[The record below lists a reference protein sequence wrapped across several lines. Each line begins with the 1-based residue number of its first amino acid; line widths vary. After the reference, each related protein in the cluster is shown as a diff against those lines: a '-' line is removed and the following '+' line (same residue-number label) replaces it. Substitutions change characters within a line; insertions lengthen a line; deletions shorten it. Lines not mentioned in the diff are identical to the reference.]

1 MINIVEKLKDCPKGT
16 KLYSPM
22 FGEVE
27 FVRIEIG
34 SSIFSIIVKVLEDG
48 TPYSVAFTA
57 EGKWCN
63 TEQSECLLFP
73 SKDNRD
79 WNKFRIP
86 VKKGDIMMIPN
97 SNHAFI
103 TTGEFTDNASVMFIC
118 GVDEDNE
125 LCINPGNAGWTKGF
139 YIPASEEAKKKLFD
153 KMEAAGYRWNAD
165 TLELEKI
172 EPSMFKEGDVVVD
185 GQGNLCLVSKVKDST
200 SIMVM
205 AILYKCGI
213 LNIYNNI
220 VVDRLNK
227 ETTLAS
233 IEDRNKFYSA
243 LVRKGY
249 KYNKEQHKLIK
260 QEFKPFDKVLVRD
273 DINEKW
279 ILSIFGCYEDEVDK
293 DFPYVCLNGRYCY
306 CIPYEGN
313 EYLLN
318 TPSTPKSN

>member
-1 MINIVEKLKDCPKGT
+1 MINVAEKLKDCPKGT

-63 TEQSECLLFP
+63 TEQSECVLFP

-79 WNKFRIP
+79 WNKFNLP
-86 VKKGDIMMIPN
+86 VN
-97 SNHAFI
+97 
-103 TTGEFTDNASVMFIC
+103 
-118 GVDEDNE
+118 
-125 LCINPGNAGWTKGF
+125 
-139 YIPASEEAKKKLFD
+139 
-153 KMEAAGYRWNAD
+153 
-165 TLELEKI
+165 TL
-172 EPSMFKEGDVVVD
+172 
-185 GQGNLCLVSKVKDST
+185 
-200 SIMVM
+200 
-205 AILYKCGI
+205 
-213 LNIYNNI
+213 
-220 VVDRLNK
+220 
-227 ETTLAS
+227 
-233 IEDRNKFYSA
+233 
-243 LVRKGY
+243 
-249 KYNKEQHKLIK
+249 
-260 QEFKPFDKVLVRD
+260 KPFDKVLVRD

-313 EYLLN
+313 EHLLN
-318 TPSTPKSN
+318 TPSTSKDY